1 MKAVNGAWPVSQ
13 LGSETARPC
22 SRGAAPT
29 ASSLASRHRPSS
41 SRQLTTAIER
51 RHAATATSSTPRGSH
66 AFRLSTRPSHLTL
79 RAGARTSNAF
89 AECSAAAFNVLF
101 RGGATTL
108 SKKSLESGKSSTSVQ
123 LLEARSKS
131 RCLTPTCRWLR
142 PVQHRSLKPSR
153 PDSLAGDATLQVDMI
168 NRVGEVT
175 LIRVSLGRD
184 GQRRTQ

>member
-1 MKAVNGAWPVSQ
+1 MPGMKAVNGAWPVSQ

-142 PVQHRSLKPSR
+142 PVHHR
-153 PDSLAGDATLQVDMI
+153 
-168 NRVGEVT
+168 
-175 LIRVSLGRD
+175 RD
-184 GQRRTQ
+184 GQAPGAGGAVFGGDHVGEQAAEWVPGLRSVGVDRRL